1 MGVMGGAGRAD
12 RAKPNS
18 GERGDVRII
27 SGRLRGRDLGRVPP
41 GVRPTTDRVR
51 ESLFSSLGP
60 LEGTRVL
67 DLFAGT
73 GALGLEAYSRGA
85 EAVVFVERS
94 RRVAESLRRR
104 LDALELEDSATVSLM
119 QCDAAVAL
127 RRLDESLQSPFHL
140 VFLDPPYDADRSKN
154 VRETTVTALFASRL
168 LDRHARVVVEGPTR
182 HPLAPVAGARVT
194 HERRY
199 GETLLT
205 WLEPVGAVE
214 E

>member
-1 MGVMGGAGRAD
+1 
-12 RAKPNS
+12 
-18 GERGDVRII
+18 VRII
-27 SGRLRGRDLGRVPP
+27 SGRLRGWDLGRVPP

-85 EAVVFVERS
+85 DAVVFVERS
-94 RRVAESLRRR
+94 RRVAEALRRR
-104 LDALELEDSATVSLM
+104 ISTLELDEGTSVSLM
-119 QCDAAVAL
+119 QCEATVAL
-127 RRLDESLQSPFHL
+127 RRLDESSPPPFQL
-140 VFLDPPYDADRSKN
+140 VFLDPPYEADRATSA
-154 VRETTVTALFASRL
+154 RETTVAALFASRL
-168 LDRHARVVVEGPTR
+168 LDRHARVVVEGPKR
-182 HPLAPVAGARVT
+182 HPLAPVPGARVT